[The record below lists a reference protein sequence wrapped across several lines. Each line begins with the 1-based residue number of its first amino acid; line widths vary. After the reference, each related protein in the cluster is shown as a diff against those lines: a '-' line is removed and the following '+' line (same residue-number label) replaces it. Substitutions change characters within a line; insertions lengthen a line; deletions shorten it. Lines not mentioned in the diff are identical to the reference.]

1 MSKTNLVFEKGIATV
16 EVVNGG
22 VGYFGSP
29 TIIVADLNQ
38 SGTGAELGFHANS
51 IDEYGQIS
59 VGGINIFKSGENYT
73 TPIISIVPD
82 PNQPSPVETAV
93 IKAHLSHTHSNI
105 QKLNRC
111 FIKIDLHRNFITR
124 IETRYLLHK
133 PISGIHISVTEYSF
147 ITR

>member
-1 MSKTNLVFEKGIATV
+1 MNLNKFNQQATGGPSDQPVISGDGSVIAYRSSATNLVFEKGIATV

-59 VGGINIFKSGENYT
+59 VGGINIFKKVVKT
-73 TPIISIVPD
+73 TPLRSL
-82 PNQPSPVETAV
+82 A
-93 IKAHLSHTHSNI
+93 
-105 QKLNRC
+105 
-111 FIKIDLHRNFITR
+111 
-124 IETRYLLHK
+124 
-133 PISGIHISVTEYSF
+133 
-147 ITR
+147 